1 MVIKRQEQ
9 LDRNVEMFSQM
20 NKKLR
25 RDLEESEETRA
36 RLDLTVSQLRS
47 SNRDLSSK
55 LKAEKDEVC

>member
-36 RLDLTVSQLRS
+36 RLDLTVSQVRS

>member
-36 RLDLTVSQLRS
+36 RLDLTVSQVRF

>member
-25 RDLEESEETRA
+25 QDLEESEETRA
-36 RLDLTVSQLRS
+36 RLDLTVSQVRS